1 MWSFFNELLF
11 ITQAVV
17 IALFALGSLFFGRT
31 GPAALV
37 VVSAL
42 LSNIL
47 IRKQIMLFGL
57 EVVACDALIIGSDL
71 AIHLIY
77 EYYGKKE
84 AEKTI
89 GLYLYT
95 SLFFIFIS
103 TAFLLFIPSLHDTA
117 QVEYLAVLRP
127 MPWIMTVSCLVGL
140 ATKGINL
147 SLYHLFSVWWKNER
161 FITKTLLALLISQLF
176 DTIAFTYI
184 ALSGS
189 VFSTFNIII
198 FSYGVKCLAIV
209 CAVPFIT
216 LCRSFLPFKTYK
228 DS

>member
-1 MWSFFNELLF
+1 MPFLNELLF
-11 ITQAVV
+11 ISQAMI
-17 IALFALGSLFFGRT
+17 IAFFALGSLFFGRI
-31 GPAALV
+31 GPTTLV
-37 VVSAL
+37 VISAL

-47 IRKQIMLFGL
+47 IRKQVMLFGL

-89 GLYLYT
+89 WLYLYM
-95 SLFFIFIS
+95 SLFFIVIS
-103 TAFLLFIPSLHDTA
+103 TAFLAYIPSLHDTA
-117 QVEYLAVLRP
+117 QADYCAVLQP
-127 MPWIMTVSCLVGL
+127 MPWIMAVSCLVGL

-147 SLYHLFSVWWKNER
+147 SLYHLFSIWWKHER
-161 FITKTLLALLISQLF
+161 FITKTLLALLVSQLF

-184 ALSGS
+184 ALSGN

-198 FSYGVKCLAIV
+198 FSYSIKCIAIV

-216 LCRSFLPFKTYK
+216 VCRSFLPFKTYK